1 MKKLIS
7 IFALVSITSTAL
19 AAADTYKLDAEL
31 TKNGQVV
38 GFYSSMLESGST
50 GIFQNTHVILAT
62 ESVETD
68 GKGKTTEKKEPIKLG
83 YAIEATPVA
92 GPNGK
97 IELKFSFSSAELLEM
112 KHDQAQGVQMSL
124 PQTNLV
130 STGSNVMLASG
141 ESFKS
146 EISSKRGAYVLNFK
160 VTKQ

>member
-7 IFALVSITSTAL
+7 IFALVSFASTAL
-19 AAADTYKLDAEL
+19 AAVDTYKLDAEV

-38 GFYSSMLESGST
+38 GIYSSMLESGST
-50 GIFQNTHVILAT
+50 GIFQNTHVIQAT

-68 GKGKTTEKKEPIKLG
+68 GKGKTTEKMEPIKLG
-83 YAIEATPVA
+83 YAIEATPVT

-112 KHDQAQGVQMSL
+112 KHEQAQGVQMSL
-124 PQTNLV
+124 PQTNEQ
-130 STGSNVMLASG
+130 STGGGVMLASG
-141 ESFKS
+141 ESFQS
-146 EISSKRGAYVLNFK
+146 EISNKRGGYVLTFK